1 MDYGDVIYD
10 QPNNDS
16 FSDTI
21 EEQLQYKACLAI
33 AGAIQATSR
42 ECLYNDLKDVKV
54 LVAGGV
60 ESFVISI
67 NYCQLNALSTFLIL
81 YHLVKAFMTHKR
93 NRDLFSIAELTI
105 SNIFSFQTLYLNVR
119 NLRQK
124 FIFLKSITVFK
135 NKLLC
140 FIRPINCVRIWSHL
154 LEKSLMEKFIFCAF
168 ENARRSLPSSST
180 YQALIH
186 LLKICPVI

>member
-1 MDYGDVIYD
+1 MSRDSLVTICKSFIRPRLDYGDAIYD

-16 FSDTI
+16 FSDKI

-33 AGAIQATSR
+33 TGAIQATSR
-42 ECLYNDLKDVKV
+42 ECLYNELKDVKV
-54 LVAGGV
+54 LVAGRV

-67 NYCQLNALSTFLIL
+67 NYCQLNALSTF
-81 YHLVKAFMTHKR
+81 
-93 NRDLFSIAELTI
+93 
-105 SNIFSFQTLYLNVR
+105 
-119 NLRQK
+119 
-124 FIFLKSITVFK
+124 SITVFK

-154 LEKSLMEKFIFCAF
+154 LEKSLMEKFMFCAF

>member
-1 MDYGDVIYD
+1 M
-10 QPNNDS
+10 
-16 FSDTI
+16 
-21 EEQLQYKACLAI
+21 
-33 AGAIQATSR
+33 
-42 ECLYNDLKDVKV
+42 KV

-105 SNIFSFQTLYLNVR
+105 SNIFSFQTLYLNGR

-135 NKLLC
+135 NKILC

-186 LLKICPVI
+186 LLKVCPVIWRRIASFWWFKTFCYR